1 MLVAILFVLL
11 CVLAFLILLE
21 RKGRLSIAVEIQLLS
36 DHAKVPKYKTTGA
49 ACADIY
55 ANLHQSIVLEPH
67 SIAKIPTGF
76 KLNIPSGFEVLLRPR
91 SGLSLN
97 GISLAN
103 CIGTI
108 DSDYN
113 KEVMVLL
120 SNHSNEPFTIE
131 NGMRVAQMGIKQV
144 YQLDFKVVEKLAE
157 ITERG
162 GFGSTGL

>member
-1 MLVAILFVLL
+1 MIVALLCVLL

-21 RKGRLSIAVEIQLLS
+21 RNDKSSVGVEIQLLS
-36 DHAKVPKYKTTGA
+36 DYTKVPKYKTEGA

-55 ANLHQSIVLEPH
+55 ANLHKSIVLEPH
-67 SIAKIPTGF
+67 CVAKIPTGF
-76 KLNIPSGFEVLLRPR
+76 KLNIPNGFEVLLRPR

-97 GISLAN
+97 GIALAN

-113 KEVMVLL
+113 KEVIVLL

-131 NGMRVAQMGIKQV
+131 NGMGVAQMGIKKVQF
-144 YQLDFKVVEKLAE
+144 LDFKVVEKLTE